1 MRRRDFLK
9 IAPIGAVAAIV
20 VPAVL
25 AQDKEPRHSQKDKLV
40 LKVGNT
46 TIATTTPTTLDLSE
60 QDAQFIESRQFK
72 IEEIARAFNYPVE
85 IMNSTPISKL
95 QGDG

>member
-9 IAPIGAVAAIV
+9 IAPIGAAAAIV

-25 AQDKEPRHSQKDKLV
+25 AQDGDPRHSQKDKLL
-40 LKVGNT
+40 LKVDNT
-46 TIATTTPTTLDLSE
+46 TIATTTLDLSA

-72 IEEIARAFNYPVE
+72 IEEIARAFNCPVE
-85 IMNSTPISKL
+85 IMNSTPK
-95 QGDG
+95 

>member
-25 AQDKEPRHSQKDKLV
+25 AQDGDSRHSQKDKLL
-40 LKVGNT
+40 LKVDNT
-46 TIATTTPTTLDLSE
+46 TIATTTPTTLDLSDTGRTVYRV
-60 QDAQFIESRQFK
+60 QTI
-72 IEEIARAFNYPVE
+72 
-85 IMNSTPISKL
+85 
-95 QGDG
+95 

>member
-1 MRRRDFLK
+1 MKRRDFLK

-20 VPAVL
+20 VPAAL
-25 AQDKEPRHSQKDKLV
+25 AQDGDSRHSQKDKLM

-46 TIATTTPTTLDLSE
+46 TIATTTPTTLDLSA

-72 IEEIARAFNYPVE
+72 IEEIARAFNCPIE
-85 IMNSTPISKL
+85 ILNETTCIYRR
-95 QGDG
+95 